1 MLKICIPY
9 IFLQYKKYYQKRKY
23 RINPI
28 CPNCRE
34 ERCCWTITLSDE
46 EQETLDNYYKAH
58 EKDLQGNP
66 HLFNLMYDIENKPLV
81 IKRVLQCSQ
90 CNEEFEAMVTVSQED
105 ELGYRHK
112 NMIPM
117 HIYPVD

>member
-9 IFLQYKKYYQKRKY
+9 IFLQNKKYYQKRKY

-34 ERCCWTITLSDE
+34 EHCCWVISLSAE
-46 EQETLDNYYKAH
+46 EQEALDNYYKIH
-58 EKDLQGNP
+58 EKDHKGNS
-66 HLFNLMYDIENKPLV
+66 HLFNLMCDIENKPLV
-81 IKRVLQCSQ
+81 IKRVLQCSR
-90 CNEEFEAMVTVSQED
+90 CEEEFEAMVTVFQED
-105 ELGYRHK
+105 ELGYRNK
-112 NMIPM
+112 DTVPM

>member
-1 MLKICIPY
+1 MPITDYNKAITMP
-9 IFLQYKKYYQKRKY
+9 KRKD
-23 RINPI
+23 RINPT
-28 CPNCRE
+28 CPNCGE
-34 ERCCWTITLSDE
+34 EHCCWTITLSDE
-46 EQETLDNYYKAH
+46 EQETLDNYYKTH
-58 EKDLQGNP
+58 EKDHQGNP

-90 CNEEFEAMVTVSQED
+90 CDEEFEATVTVFQED

-117 HIYPVD
+117 HIYRVD

>member
-1 MLKICIPY
+1 MPITDYNKAITMP
-9 IFLQYKKYYQKRKY
+9 KRKY
-23 RINPI
+23 RINPT
-28 CPNCRE
+28 CPNCGE
-34 ERCCWTITLSDE
+34 EHCCWTITLSDE
-46 EQETLDNYYKAH
+46 EQETLDNYYKTH
-58 EKDLQGNP
+58 EKDHQGNP

-90 CNEEFEAMVTVSQED
+90 CDEEFEATVTVFQED

-117 HIYPVD
+117 HIYRVD